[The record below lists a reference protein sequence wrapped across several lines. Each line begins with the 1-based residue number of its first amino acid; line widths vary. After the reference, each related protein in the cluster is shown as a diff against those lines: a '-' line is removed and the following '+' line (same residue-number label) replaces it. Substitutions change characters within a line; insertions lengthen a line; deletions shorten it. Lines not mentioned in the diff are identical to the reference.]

1 MAAVDAFLSSA
12 GLLKC
17 TKSTATERATPT
29 SKRTATERATSF
41 TNHRLVKPNTKLL
54 KKSTATERAMSST
67 DHFSWTVIPKSTSK
81 RQESTASVDGWDS
94 GYMAIGDSDLE
105 KIVALLLWMAQDFQS
120 HIHIDEIHHAALEL
134 ICNTYGGTVGE
145 LNAISLTKLSE
156 LIDIMMLNKDGS
168 SKDADATLSLM
179 RRLAAIRDEVLG
191 QRSIDNATEHVELHP
206 EEVSLCYRLF
216 GRALITYD
224 LLPHQK
230 RDDRY
235 LLRNNCPDDTHLST
249 FQRSF
254 TDSMLRRYLGNKKV
268 ATVVWQHGL
277 PSIADMPLVYHRRAD
292 TKRQHMGMLQ
302 SGLEECL
309 HWYSSLANDI
319 VVHQSQESF
328 EAQVSASS
336 LDKQERQR
344 QQARREALQKARHDA
359 RLGAILAKQRDD
371 RKRSYDDMNEAEQKT
386 LEDYETGRIKRAKLR
401 LTTPRVKPFRSKLQR
416 GPIKL
421 SKQL

>member
-1 MAAVDAFLSSA
+1 
-12 GLLKC
+12 
-17 TKSTATERATPT
+17 
-29 SKRTATERATSF
+29 
-41 TNHRLVKPNTKLL
+41 
-54 KKSTATERAMSST
+54 
-67 DHFSWTVIPKSTSK
+67 
-81 RQESTASVDGWDS
+81 
-94 GYMAIGDSDLE
+94 MAIGDSDLE

-134 ICNTYGGTVGE
+134 ICTISGGTVGE
-145 LNAISLTKLSE
+145 LNAISLAKLSE

-168 SKDADATLSLM
+168 PKDADATLPLM

-191 QRSIDNATEHVELHP
+191 QRSIDNATEHVELNP

-216 GRALITYD
+216 GRSLITYD

-235 LLRNNCPDDTHLST
+235 LLRNKCPDDTHLST

-254 TDSMLRRYLGNKKV
+254 TDSMLRKYLGDKKV
-268 ATVVWQHGL
+268 ATVIWQHGL
-277 PSIADMPLVYHRRAD
+277 PSIADIPLVYHRRAD
-292 TKRQHMGMLQ
+292 TKRRRMGMLQ

-328 EAQVSASS
+328 EAQVAASS

-344 QQARREALQKARHDA
+344 QQTRREALQKARHDA

-371 RKRSYDDMNEAEQKT
+371 RKRSYDDMNEAEQQT
-386 LEDYETGRIKRAKLR
+386 LEEYETGRIKRAKLR
-401 LTTPRVKPFRSKLQR
+401 LTTPRVTTFRCNLPRGHRKPSQ
-416 GPIKL
+416 
-421 SKQL
+421 QL

>member
-1 MAAVDAFLSSA
+1 MAAAAALLSAA

-17 TKSTATERATPT
+17 TKITATKRATRTSKSTATEHATRTSKSTATERAT
-29 SKRTATERATSF
+29 
-41 TNHRLVKPNTKLL
+41 
-54 KKSTATERAMSST
+54 SST
-67 DHFSWTVIPKSTSK
+67 DHVSWTGIPKSTSNP
-81 RQESTASVDGWDS
+81 QESTASVDGRGS
-94 GYMAIGDSDLE
+94 GYRVIGDSDLD

-120 HIHIDEIHHAALEL
+120 NIHTDEIHHAALEL
-134 ICNTYGGTVGE
+134 ICNISGGTVGE
-145 LNAISLTKLSE
+145 LNATSLAKLSE

-168 SKDADATLSLM
+168 PKDAHATLPFM
-179 RRLAAIRDEVLG
+179 RRLAAIRDEVI
-191 QRSIDNATEHVELHP
+191 QRFCDNATEHVELNP
-206 EEVSLCYRLF
+206 EAVSLCYQLY
-216 GRALITYD
+216 GRQLITYD

-235 LLRNNCPDDTHLST
+235 LLRNNCPEDTHLST

-254 TDSMLRRYLGNKKV
+254 TDNMLRKYLGDKKV
-268 ATVVWQHGL
+268 AIVIWQHGL
-277 PSIADMPLVYHRRAD
+277 PSIADIPLVYHRRAD
-292 TKRQHMGMLQ
+292 AKRKHMGMLQ

-344 QQARREALQKARHDA
+344 QQTRREALQKARRDA
-359 RLGAILAKQRDD
+359 RLGANLVKQRDD
-371 RKRSYDDMNEAEQKT
+371 RKRSYDDMNEAEQQT
-386 LEDYETGRIKRAKLR
+386 LQDYETGRIKRAKQR
-401 LTTPRVKPFRSKLQR
+401 LTTLKLKPFR
-416 GPIKL
+416 GKL